1 MLIFE
6 VRAQGREPT
15 TKLNPH
21 NQDRESN
28 PGHIGGYPLHLN
40 FTMFSIIYQQAETTL
55 PQQCILVERGRVFVF
70 CFVLKSKVKFC
81 TP

>member
-28 PGHIGGYPLHLN
+28 LGHIGGYPLHLN
-40 FTMFSIIYQQAETTL
+40 FTMFSIHLSASRNNASAAI
-55 PQQCILVERGRVFVF
+55 ILVERGRVFVF